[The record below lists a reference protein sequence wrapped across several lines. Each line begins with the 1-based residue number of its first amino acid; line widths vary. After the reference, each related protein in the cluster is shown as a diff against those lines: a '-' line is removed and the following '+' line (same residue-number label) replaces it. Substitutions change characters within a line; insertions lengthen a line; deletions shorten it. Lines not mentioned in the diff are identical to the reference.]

1 MDASVVTHSH
11 AQRRAMRRDLQR
23 YIRVVQSFDFSGVAE
38 NGPVEIT
45 ELCRQRQ
52 ETDEVRLLE
61 LLVSKRPLQS
71 LTIRLHLYDRQN
83 VPMKA
88 TSAAAADGTLGLRSG
103 IGRRRAGRRVEPVLI
118 HPGETF
124 GRASYI
130 RLPARYFKRLTLE
143 LVSAV
148 YADGVEE
155 TLGCILSGGAKRL
168 SEADIYTQRAFV
180 SKNVFRAAEE
190 AFPSVYVP
198 ESGGNSWLC
207 CCGQKNLAS
216 EAVCTRCSR
225 ERDWVLTNLNEQ
237 SLASERE
244 GDRGGVRRAA
254 QERVPPEPL
263 SRNRRRAR
271 AEGRSV

>member
-1 MDASVVTHSH
+1 M
-11 AQRRAMRRDLQR
+11 
-23 YIRVVQSFDFSGVAE
+23 
-38 NGPVEIT
+38 
-45 ELCRQRQ
+45 
-52 ETDEVRLLE
+52 
-61 LLVSKRPLQS
+61 
-71 LTIRLHLYDRQN
+71 
-83 VPMKA
+83 
-88 TSAAAADGTLGLRSG
+88 
-103 IGRRRAGRRVEPVLI
+103 I

-155 TLGCILSGGAKRL
+155 ALGFILSGGAKRL

-216 EAVCTRCSR
+216 DAVCTRCSR
-225 ERDWVLTNLNEQ
+225 ERDWVLNEPER
-237 SLASERE
+237 AVACVRARE